1 MVTDNAKWARNLR
14 GIQHMM
20 NILVTGKGLS
30 GSGVASAPDSGSHRT
45 RHDVNCNS
53 PSARGQG
60 VLYGVQALWLGVK
73 SPNLDLLKSPE
84 YIALVIAA
92 VLVCL
97 LLAWNFIFRKR
108 LTKSR
113 QFSSSQGE
121 RYRQFFD
128 NCPDALLV
136 VEQEGSIVT
145 ANAQASSLLKTDGQE
160 LLAKNFWSFVSGV
173 SRAVFEKQF
182 NRCIS
187 GKKMRCEGFVQAC
200 DGTMVPVVVNGSYQP
215 IGEKALVQLYIRD
228 NSVFREVEDQVRSL
242 YNQLEK
248 VTADVK
254 DKEKVIAEETRIAR
268 KEFIAFANHQIRT
281 PLDGITGMAQLLTDT
296 PLNIDQHSF
305 VNSILRS
312 SAGLLSVI
320 RSMSEEP
327 EEDAIDVN
335 DQSRPVHAPLTGSIQ
350 DASVLVVDDN
360 KISQKVVA
368 ALLRKAEYEVDVV
381 ENGKE
386 ALSRASMK
394 RYDVILMDCQ
404 MPVMDGYEATAGIR
418 SMPEPYRSVPIIA
431 LTAHSLKH
439 ELRACRDCGMD
450 DYLVKPTDH
459 KVLIDIVSKYVRQ
472 GRQERVPTY
481 KTAS

>member
-1 MVTDNAKWARNLR
+1 MLY
-14 GIQHMM
+14 GIQ
-20 NILVTGKGLS
+20 T
-30 GSGVASAPDSGSHRT
+30 
-45 RHDVNCNS
+45 
-53 PSARGQG
+53 
-60 VLYGVQALWLGVK
+60 LWLGVK

-182 NRCIS
+182 NGCIS
-187 GKKMRCEGFVQAC
+187 GKKMRCEGFVQTC

-228 NSVFREVEDQVRSL
+228 NSVFREVEAQVRSL
-242 YNQLEK
+242 YNQLDK
-248 VTADVK
+248 VTAEVEE
-254 DKEKVIAEETRIAR
+254 KEKMIAEETRHAR
-268 KEFIAFANHQIRT
+268 MEFIALANHQIRT
-281 PLDGITGMAQLLTDT
+281 PLDGIMGIAQLLADT
-296 PLNIDQHSF
+296 PLNIDQHNC
-305 VNSILRS
+305 VHTILKS
-312 SAGLLSVI
+312 SSGLLNVI

-327 EEDAIDVN
+327 EDAIDV
-335 DQSRPVHAPLTGSIQ
+335 DGQEKPVNAPRTSSIQ

-368 ALLRKAEYEVDVV
+368 ALLRKAKYEVDVV

-386 ALSRASMK
+386 ALSRARMK

-404 MPVMDGYEATAGIR
+404 MPVMDGYEATASIR
-418 SMPEPYRSVPIIA
+418 AMPEPYRSVPIIA

-439 ELRACRDCGMD
+439 ELQACRDCGMD
-450 DYLVKPTDH
+450 DHLAKPADH
-459 KVLIDIVSKYVRQ
+459 KVLIDTVSKYVEK
-472 GRQERVPTY
+472 GRHERIPAF

>member
-1 MVTDNAKWARNLR
+1 
-14 GIQHMM
+14 MM
-20 NILVTGKGLS
+20 DILTTVMGLS
-30 GSGVASAPDSGSHRT
+30 GKRVASASVSGSHHT
-45 RHDVNCNS
+45 RHEVNCNS
-53 PSARGQG
+53 TSAQGQG
-60 VLYGVQALWLGVK
+60 VLYGMQTLWLTVK

-108 LTKSR
+108 LSKYR

-136 VEQEGSIVT
+136 VEHEGSIVT
-145 ANAQASSLLKTDGQE
+145 ANAHASSLLKTDGQD
-160 LLAKNFWSFVSGV
+160 LLAKNFWSFVTGV
-173 SRAVFEKQF
+173 SRAEFEKQF
-182 NRCIS
+182 TRCIS
-187 GKKMRCEGFVQAC
+187 GKKMRCNGFVQAC
-200 DGTMVPVVVNGSYQP
+200 DGNVVPVVVSGSYQP
-215 IGEKALVQLYIRD
+215 IGEKGLVQLYIRD

-242 YNQLEK
+242 YNQLDTVAAE
-248 VTADVK
+248 VEE
-254 DKEKVIAEETRIAR
+254 KEKMIAEETRIAR

-281 PLDGITGMAQLLTDT
+281 PLDGIMGTAQLLADT
-296 PLNIDQHSF
+296 PLNIDQHNC
-305 VNSILRS
+305 VYTILKS
-312 SAGLLSVI
+312 SAGLLNVI

-327 EEDAIDVN
+327 EPAIDFD
-335 DQSRPVHAPLTGSIQ
+335 DQSTPANAPQASSIH
-350 DASVLVVDDN
+350 DALVLVVDDN

-386 ALSRASMK
+386 ALSRVRMK
-394 RYDVILMDCQ
+394 PYDVILMDCQ

-418 SMPEPYRSVPIIA
+418 AMPEPYRSVPIIA

-439 ELRACRDCGMD
+439 ELQACRDCGMD
-450 DYLVKPTDH
+450 DHLVKPVDH
-459 KVLIDIVSKYVRQ
+459 AVLIDIVSKYAHK
-472 GRQERVPTY
+472 GRRERMPIY
-481 KTAS
+481 QSAS